1 MRKFFSL
8 LKLQINA
15 QYGFSNALYNIK
27 HDKKAFWKGVGIGI
41 AILLALGE
49 VIGIYTFLMYQL
61 YSGAAMINAP
71 QMILTMAAIC
81 SGLIVLIFGI
91 FYIIG
96 TLFLARDTEFLASL
110 PLSQGS
116 VFMTKFAMVL
126 LGEYPFAFFLMLP
139 PVIIYGI
146 GTQKGVIY
154 YILAIICTLLL
165 PFLPLVISA
174 FLALLLMNIV
184 SRSKRRDMITIIGS
198 IIMMV
203 LFIGG
208 QNYLMSRMPENR
220 EDFLMALLQSSDAI
234 IEFMGRA
241 FPPSIWITKV
251 LSSGGVDSA
260 WNLLFL
266 VAATI
271 AAFLSVYLLASFIYQ
286 RGATAQ
292 LETRSAPG
300 KTKLTYRRSSQV
312 FTIFKNELLIILRTP
327 IYALNSLV
335 VVFMAPLLLAIPFFG
350 GNFSNDSDLQFIF
363 QFLGNND
370 SQAILMLV
378 SAGIITLLVM
388 INPAVST
395 TFSREGKN
403 IWVLKTIPVK
413 PVVQVYGKLLA
424 GYSISFVAT
433 LVTIVIAIFLFKIN
447 VLTAIMI
454 LILCS
459 LALVPVSSIGLYIDL
474 IRPKLQWNNPQEAIK
489 QNMNAMLAML
499 IGFLAVSVFV
509 IAGFL
514 VTILITNI
522 YAMFGIMVLILSAV
536 SYICLLVLDKTA
548 NKAYWKIEG

>member
-271 AAFLSVYLLASFIYQ
+271 AAFLAVYLLASFIYQ

-363 QFLGNND
+363 QFLENND

-424 GYSISFVAT
+424 GYSISFVAA
-433 LVTIVIAIFLFKIN
+433 LVTIVIAMFLFKIN

-499 IGFLAVSVFV
+499 IGFLAVSVFG

-548 NKAYWKIEG
+548 VKAYWKIEG

>member
-271 AAFLSVYLLASFIYQ
+271 AAFLAVYLLASFIYQ

-363 QFLGNND
+363 QFLENND

-499 IGFLAVSVFV
+499 IGFLAVSVFG

>member
-271 AAFLSVYLLASFIYQ
+271 AAFLAVYLLASFIYQ

-292 LETRSAPG
+292 LETRPAPG

>member
-271 AAFLSVYLLASFIYQ
+271 AAFLAVYLLASFIYQ

-424 GYSISFVAT
+424 GYSISFVAA
-433 LVTIVIAIFLFKIN
+433 LVTIVIAMFLFKIN

-499 IGFLAVSVFV
+499 IGFLAVSVFG

-514 VTILITNI
+514 VTIFITNI

>member
-96 TLFLARDTEFLASL
+96 TLFLAKDTEFLASL

-271 AAFLSVYLLASFIYQ
+271 AAFLAVYLLASFIYQ

-292 LETRSAPG
+292 LETRPAPG

-514 VTILITNI
+514 VTIFITNI

-548 NKAYWKIEG
+548 DKAYWKIEG

>member
-208 QNYLMSRMPENR
+208 QNYLMSRMPENQ

-271 AAFLSVYLLASFIYQ
+271 AAFLAVYLLASFIYQ

-548 NKAYWKIEG
+548 DKAYWKIEG

>member
-271 AAFLSVYLLASFIYQ
+271 AAFLAVYLLASFIYQ

>member
-208 QNYLMSRMPENR
+208 QNYLMSRMPENQ

-363 QFLGNND
+363 QFLENND

-424 GYSISFVAT
+424 GYSISFVAA
-433 LVTIVIAIFLFKIN
+433 LVTIVIAMFLFKIN

-499 IGFLAVSVFV
+499 IGFLAVSVFG

-514 VTILITNI
+514 VTIFITNI

-548 NKAYWKIEG
+548 DKAYWKIEG

>member
-271 AAFLSVYLLASFIYQ
+271 AAFLAVYLLASFIYQ

-499 IGFLAVSVFV
+499 IGFLAVSVFG

>member
-15 QYGFSNALYNIK
+15 QYGLSNALYNIK
-27 HDKKAFWKGVGIGI
+27 NDKKALWKGIGIGI

-49 VIGIYTFLMYQL
+49 VIGIYTFLMYSL
-61 YSGAAMINAP
+61 FKGSAVINAP

-96 TLFLARDTEFLASL
+96 TLFLAKDTEFLASL
-110 PLSQGS
+110 PLSQGN
-116 VFMTKFAMVL
+116 VFMSKFIMVL

-146 GTQKGVIY
+146 GTQKGVLY
-154 YILAIICTLLL
+154 YVLALICTLLL

-184 SRSKRRDMITIIGS
+184 SRSRRRDLITIVGS
-198 IIMMV
+198 IILMV

-208 QNYLMSRMPENR
+208 QNFLMSRIPENQ
-220 EDFLMALLQSSDAI
+220 EDFIIALLQSSDAI
-234 IEFMGRA
+234 IEFLGSA
-241 FPPSIWITKV
+241 FPPAIWITKV
-251 LSSGGVDSA
+251 LSSGGMDSA
-260 WNLLFL
+260 LNLLFL
-266 VAATI
+266 VAI
-271 AAFLSVYLLASFIYQ
+271 SLAALLVVYFLASFIYQ

-300 KTKLTYRRSSQV
+300 KTKLTYKSSSQV
-312 FTIFKNELLIILRTP
+312 FTIFKNEWKILLRTP

-335 VVFMAPLLLAIPFFG
+335 VVFMAPLLMMIPLFG
-350 GNFSNDSDLQFIF
+350 GNFAEDPDLQFLYQLI
-363 QFLGNND
+363 GNSD

-378 SAGIITLLVM
+378 LAGIITLFVM

-403 IWVLKTIPVK
+403 FWILKNIPVK
-413 PVVQVYGKLLA
+413 PEVQVFGKLLA
-424 GYSISFVAT
+424 GYSISFIGA
-433 LVTIVIAIFLFKIN
+433 LVTVVIAMITFK
-447 VLTAIMI
+447 VSLGLAFSI

-459 LALVPVSSIGLYIDL
+459 LALMPLSAIGIFIDL

-489 QNMNAMLAML
+489 QNMNAVLAML
-499 IGFLAVSVFV
+499 IGFLVVSVFGL
-509 IAGFL
+509 AGFV
-514 VTILITNI
+514 VTLLTTNI
-522 YAMFGIMVLILSAV
+522 FSMFGIMILILLAV
-536 SYICLLVLDKTA
+536 SYLCIVVLKKTA
-548 NKAYWKIEG
+548 VKAYWRIEA

>member
-271 AAFLSVYLLASFIYQ
+271 AAFLAVYLLASFIYQ

-363 QFLGNND
+363 QFLENND

-424 GYSISFVAT
+424 GYSISFVAA
-433 LVTIVIAIFLFKIN
+433 LVTIVIAMFLFKIN

-499 IGFLAVSVFV
+499 IGFLAVSVFG

>member
-271 AAFLSVYLLASFIYQ
+271 AAFLAVYLLASFIYQ

-447 VLTAIMI
+447 VLTAIMF

-499 IGFLAVSVFV
+499 IGFLAVSVFG

>member
-271 AAFLSVYLLASFIYQ
+271 AAFLAVYLLASFIYQ

-499 IGFLAVSVFV
+499 IGFLAVSVFG

-548 NKAYWKIEG
+548 DKAYWKIEG

>member
-96 TLFLARDTEFLASL
+96 TLFLAKDTEFLASL

-271 AAFLSVYLLASFIYQ
+271 AAFLAVYLLASFIYQ

-447 VLTAIMI
+447 VLTTIMI

>member
-96 TLFLARDTEFLASL
+96 TLFLAKDTEFLASL

-266 VAATI
+266 VTATI
-271 AAFLSVYLLASFIYQ
+271 AAFLAVYLLASFIYQ

-292 LETRSAPG
+292 LETRPAPG

-499 IGFLAVSVFV
+499 IGFLAVSVFG

-514 VTILITNI
+514 VTIFITNI

-548 NKAYWKIEG
+548 DKAYWKIEG

>member
-271 AAFLSVYLLASFIYQ
+271 AAFLAVYLLASFIYQ

-292 LETRSAPG
+292 LETRPAPG

-548 NKAYWKIEG
+548 DKAYWKIEG

>member
-271 AAFLSVYLLASFIYQ
+271 AAFLAVYLLASFIYQ

-378 SAGIITLLVM
+378 SAGIITLLAM

>member
-271 AAFLSVYLLASFIYQ
+271 AAFLAVYLLASFIYQ

-548 NKAYWKIEG
+548 DKAYWKIEG

>member
-271 AAFLSVYLLASFIYQ
+271 AAFLAVYLLASFIYQ

-292 LETRSAPG
+292 LETRPAPG

-499 IGFLAVSVFV
+499 IGFLAVSVFG

>member
-271 AAFLSVYLLASFIYQ
+271 AAFLAVYLLASFIYQ

-424 GYSISFVAT
+424 GYSISFVAA
-433 LVTIVIAIFLFKIN
+433 LVTIVIAMFLFKIN

-499 IGFLAVSVFV
+499 IGFLAVSVFG

-548 NKAYWKIEG
+548 DKAYWKIEG

>member
-266 VAATI
+266 VTATI
-271 AAFLSVYLLASFIYQ
+271 AAFLAVYLLASFIYQ

-292 LETRSAPG
+292 LETRPAPG

-499 IGFLAVSVFV
+499 IGFLAVSVFG

-514 VTILITNI
+514 VTIFITNI

-548 NKAYWKIEG
+548 DKAYWKIEG